1 MGTVHKNE
9 GGAGFAVVEAVLVLV
24 IVAGVIGAGAYVYS
38 AHHKKSTDTEASVTN
53 TSSTTQA
60 VPLNGTT
67 SSIDQL
73 TQQDAQSEANVDKS
87 ADAQSQSAATSANA
101 AASNVGGAYNENN
114 L

>member
-1 MGTVHKNE
+1 MGTVNKSE

-38 AHHKKSTDTEASVTN
+38 THHKKSTTDASL
-53 TSSTTQA
+53 TSSSSTNQA

-67 SSIDQL
+67 SSINQL
-73 TQQDAQSEANVDKS
+73 TQQDAQVEGNVDKS
-87 ADAQSQSAATSANA
+87 ADAQSQATAASANT